1 MSLVVKVSVRS
12 RVLFPGDDLECTIS
26 LAPLHHHQIQQ
37 QQQQPSN
44 STKALKQRRNSV
56 DDDASLSAE
65 KSNTDSDSLVVME
78 TEPTNESSLPAPP
91 APASTTSGWSWW
103 NSWFGSSSSVSSS
116 SSLES
121 ASHESL
127 ESALVFDEAGHAL
140 RRRAP
145 PVVDYVSVNVVGK
158 YVADSSWIRL
168 SPAYAQQPAAADSS
182 RLLFES
188 APSVVAEGVDSCLVR
203 YTFPLPRKIPPSFK
217 GVAVKYFYCIRVAAR
232 LRAPNAVERVVSIPL
247 RVINPLGNIAVIQ
260 VAPKPALGIE
270 PKLHDLQPLEADDR
284 HAVQLTDTM
293 AHAASAIELLGSP
306 LVRARQRVTVASPA
320 ASAADALT
328 SPQLRV
334 ASLSSYYRRLQREQQ
349 SQNVQNNVKALF
361 AKLSRPLSIEISRA
375 RRHVAQFT
383 VNRTA
388 FQLGDVIVG
397 QFDFSRASTSCYQ
410 VSCSLD
416 YDEAVAVEM
425 QPSASAAAAA
435 AAAPLTDSSALA
447 SAVIPSTELMPRASV
462 EPVAVPPRYAGSTT
476 LRKTVAEAH
485 SITVH
490 TLRTG
495 MSLAIPSHAPYS
507 FATSHVRVSW
517 TLRFEFAIAARSRT
531 DGDDQVDADGV
542 HGDALAQPAVD
553 CLHWE
558 LPIQV
563 LVPEKPDEFLFE
575 RDSER
580 MVV

>member
-1 MSLVVKVSVRS
+1 VNNNNDDDDDDGDMNN
-12 RVLFPGDDLECTIS
+12 GDD
-26 LAPLHHHQIQQ
+26 
-37 QQQQPSN
+37 
-44 STKALKQRRNSV
+44 
-56 DDDASLSAE
+56 
-65 KSNTDSDSLVVME
+65 M
-78 TEPTNESSLPAPP
+78 
-91 APASTTSGWSWW
+91 
-103 NSWFGSSSSVSSS
+103 GS
-116 SSLES
+116 
-121 ASHESL
+121 
-127 ESALVFDEAGHAL
+127 
-140 RRRAP
+140 RRRRP
-145 PVVDYVSVNVVGK
+145 PPLVDYVTVQVLGK

-168 SPAYAQQPAAADSS
+168 SAPYLQQQTAADSS

-188 APSVVAEGVDSCLVR
+188 APCVVADGVDSCLVR

-217 GVAVKYFYCIRVAAR
+217 GVAIKYFYCLRVAAK
-232 LRAPNAVERVVSIPL
+232 LRSANAVERVVTIPL

-260 VAPKPALGIE
+260 VSPKPVLGVE
-270 PKLHDLQPLEADDR
+270 AKLHDLQPLEADNR
-284 HAVQLTDTM
+284 QAVQLTDTI

-306 LVRARQRVTVASPA
+306 LVRARQRVTAVPSTTVADS
-320 ASAADALT
+320 LT

-349 SQNVQNNVKALF
+349 SQNVQNNVKSLF
-361 AKLSRPLSIEISRA
+361 VKLSRPLSIEISRA

-383 VNRTA
+383 INRTA

-397 QFDFSRASTSCYQ
+397 QFDFSRATTSCYQ

-435 AAAPLTDSSALA
+435 AAVAAAPLTDSSGL
-447 SAVIPSTELMPRASV
+447 SGAVIPSAELMPRASID
-462 EPVAVPPRYAGSTT
+462 PVAVPARYAGSTT

-495 MSLAIPSHAPYS
+495 ISLAIPSHAPYS

-517 TLRFEFAIAARSRT
+517 TLRFEFAIAARSRA
-531 DGDDQVDADGV
+531 DNDDDDGV
-542 HGDALAQPAVD
+542 YGDALSQPAVD

>member
-1 MSLVVKVSVRS
+1 
-12 RVLFPGDDLECTIS
+12 
-26 LAPLHHHQIQQ
+26 
-37 QQQQPSN
+37 
-44 STKALKQRRNSV
+44 
-56 DDDASLSAE
+56 
-65 KSNTDSDSLVVME
+65 ME
-78 TEPTNESSLPAPP
+78 TESSNGDSPAEPPTAASS
-91 APASTTSGWSWW
+91 SGWSWW
-103 NSWFGSSSSVSSS
+103 SSWFGSSSQTSLEDALVDDDSSG
-116 SSLES
+116 SSL
-121 ASHESL
+121 
-127 ESALVFDEAGHAL
+127 G
-140 RRRAP
+140 RRAP
-145 PVVDYVSVNVVGK
+145 PVVEYVSVNVVGK

-168 SPAYAQQPAAADSS
+168 SAAYTQQPAAADSS

-217 GVAVKYFYCIRVAAR
+217 GVAVKYFYCIRVAAK

-260 VAPKPALGIE
+260 VAPKPAIGIE

-284 HAVQLTDTM
+284 HTVQLTDTI

-306 LVRARQRVTVASPA
+306 LVRARQRVTVASSA
-320 ASAADALT
+320 ASAVDALT

-383 VNRTA
+383 INRTA

-397 QFDFSRASTSCYQ
+397 QFDFSRANTSCYQ

-435 AAAPLTDSSALA
+435 AVPLTDSNAFA
-447 SAVIPSTELMPRASV
+447 GAVIPSAELMPRASV

-531 DGDDQVDADGV
+531 DSDDQVDGDGL
-542 HGDALAQPAVD
+542 HGDALSQPAVD